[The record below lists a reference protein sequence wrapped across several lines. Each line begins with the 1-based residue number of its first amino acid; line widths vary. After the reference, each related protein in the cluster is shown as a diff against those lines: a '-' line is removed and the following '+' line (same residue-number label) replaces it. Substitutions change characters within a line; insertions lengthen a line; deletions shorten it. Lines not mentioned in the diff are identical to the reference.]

1 MPPKQ
6 RPHLLSR
13 SVVNR
18 TPQQSSRNNP
28 ITLDREHEAVVVED
42 LSVRRKRT
50 GAPRSTLLI
59 PSALGAEDHRSK
71 RHRATAVASSTD
83 MNEPSHDD
91 FSPGPAFDSTPADFD
106 QFAVPPELEGVV
118 IDHHIQPP
126 RNRKVSMF

>member
-13 SVVNR
+13 SIVSR
-18 TPQQSSRNNP
+18 DLQQTSRITP

-50 GAPRSTLLI
+50 GAPRSSLLI

-71 RHRATAVASSTD
+71 RHRTTLVDPST
-83 MNEPSHDD
+83 NEPSHDD

-106 QFAVPPELEGVV
+106 QFVVPPELEGVV
-118 IDHHIQPP
+118 IDHQVPPP
-126 RNRKVSMF
+126 RNRKVGMF